1 MSTGEIIVSA
11 TFAMFGQLLQMWME
25 MAKMNGITE
34 DELDQMYASVKGDFY
49 IKKPENL
56 PDPEE
61 EGITNG

>member
-11 TFAMFGQLLQMWME
+11 TFSMFGQLLQMWME

-34 DELDQMYASVKGDFY
+34 DELDQMYTSVKGDFY
-49 IKKPENL
+49 INKPENL